1 MKNRFIPRLLSFAVA
16 LAVLL
21 GLSACHR
28 DDTGTEPEPA
38 GETPVPLSLQFDFS
52 SVFTPYDATR
62 NDPDP
67 YPLLFRAC
75 IYKGVEP
82 KATDAP
88 VASLNLTGLR
98 GGMASLIQPVE
109 LLPGTYTVLAW
120 AHHGNLWDAAD
131 FDRIA
136 LCSEGFFTEYRLAYH
151 CRKTFTVTQESEG
164 AAFTMTPPMA
174 RLSIIAADRGA
185 APGLYRCRIR
195 YTQFYPTAF
204 SLFSN
209 EPVDSAS
216 GVEVLCSEV
225 SPIPNSDDVEIGADY
240 ILVNGHETTIPMRFE
255 ILDAAGVVVKGYDIS
270 APLLRGRQTTI
281 RGNFF
286 TGQSSSGTS
295 IDPSFD
301 GEDYYVEL

>member
-1 MKNRFIPRLLSFAVA
+1 MTNRLIARLLSLAAA
-16 LAVLL
+16 LAALH

-28 DDTGTEPEPA
+28 PDIEEDPVTEPEPVA
-38 GETPVPLSLQFDFS
+38 LTLSFQLS
-52 SVFTPYDATR
+52 SEFTDIEATR
-62 NDPDP
+62 NDADAA
-67 YPLLFRAC
+67 PLSLRAC
-75 IYKGVEP
+75 IYKETEP
-82 KATDAP
+82 KPSATP
-88 VASLNLTGLR
+88 VATLSAQVAGLQSTAS
-98 GGMASLIQPVE
+98 ASLV
-109 LLPGTYTVLAW
+109 PGTYTVLAW
-120 AHHGNLWDAAD
+120 AGRDAFWDASD

-136 LCSEGFFTEYRLAYH
+136 YSPGQHFDESALAFQCRSSFSVTE
-151 CRKTFTVTQESEG
+151 ESTG
-164 AAFTMTPPMA
+164 AAFTLTPPMA
-174 RLSIIAADRGA
+174 RLSIVAADCDAVDLRDF
-185 APGLYRCRIR
+185 RCRIR

-240 ILVNGHETTIPMRFE
+240 ILVNGHETTIPLRFE